1 VRNDSHPVSALLL
14 QRQEKVFECAER
26 IRITILKEFP
36 TPDLDSCARIMS
48 SLMGAAAVLIESCE
62 DAKAAL
68 DCFTSSLEHQLLD
81 EYTSRR
87 GN

>member
-1 VRNDSHPVSALLL
+1 MVQKERKEWLL

-36 TPDLDSCARIMS
+36 APDADSCSRIMS
-48 SLMGAAAVLIESCE
+48 SLIGAAAVLVESCE

-68 DCFTSSLEHQLLD
+68 DCFTSSLEHQLSD
-81 EYTSRR
+81 ECTSGR